1 MGERKS
7 NKQRIIIFV
16 TVLFIAAANII
27 TIILVSNTEDN
38 YNKLVIDSDS
48 QKIESEIQQNN
59 KLESIKIP
67 GYKKVYFPADEKE
80 VQLNLVNPEGNKCY
94 FKFQL
99 CVEDEILYSSDFVKG
114 GYSIDTLELTH
125 SLDPGEYELAIKIT
139 PYDLDGITKLN
150 GANINTKLLVY

>member
-59 KLESIKIP
+59 KLESIKFI
-67 GYKKVYFPADEKE
+67 Y
-80 VQLNLVNPEGNKCY
+80 
-94 FKFQL
+94 
-99 CVEDEILYSSDFVKG
+99 
-114 GYSIDTLELTH
+114 
-125 SLDPGEYELAIKIT
+125 
-139 PYDLDGITKLN
+139 N
-150 GANINTKLLVY
+150 GINTFSGCSTSLC

>member
-1 MGERKS
+1 MEVLKGMGERKS

-59 KLESIKIP
+59 KLESIKFI
-67 GYKKVYFPADEKE
+67 Y
-80 VQLNLVNPEGNKCY
+80 
-94 FKFQL
+94 
-99 CVEDEILYSSDFVKG
+99 
-114 GYSIDTLELTH
+114 
-125 SLDPGEYELAIKIT
+125 
-139 PYDLDGITKLN
+139 N
-150 GANINTKLLVY
+150 GINTFSGCSTSLC